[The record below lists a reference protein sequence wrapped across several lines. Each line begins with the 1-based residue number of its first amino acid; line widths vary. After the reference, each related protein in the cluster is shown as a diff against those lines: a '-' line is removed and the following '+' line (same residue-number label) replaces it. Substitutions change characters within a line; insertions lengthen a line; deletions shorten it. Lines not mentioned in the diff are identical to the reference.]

1 MAIKSIVN
9 PSCAVCARLSTHF
22 GYLSA
27 NGTGFF
33 RAIRQVMAPNGTQFR
48 QTTFPVATGWGGV
61 LLLLVIIVNLFTI
74 VVAENYSMS
83 VPAEFERYL
92 TLPGQTNHFLRPNAI
107 YFDQRFGE
115 VYVTDPGHN
124 RIAIFDKSGSFKF
137 EFAGGEHFSTPA
149 GLAIDNQ
156 GRIFVLGTTTHGRQI
171 FAFDF
176 DGMFLQEL
184 SVTDK
189 NGRPLHF
196 SSLAVD
202 NNTDFYG
209 LDESS
214 AQIYVFDD
222 MGSVERSFPV
232 FQNNEN
238 IENDEQVFGAIS
250 VKGDFLYVPMASM
263 GTVYVYDL
271 NGRFVR
277 TIGYNGNN
285 MGELNFP
292 IAVAITG
299 DNLIM
304 VLDKHRFNVVCF
316 DSNGTFM
323 GEFGGKGSSPG
334 WFYHPTSI
342 AANDGNSVFIGQ
354 IYMNRVQMCRIPE
367 FISGAAKG
375 ATSGEV
381 SLQPNMNKPELDD
394 NHHLTLNE
402 EVPQTEHFQISNEK
416 NSFGMKRNE
425 DYDH

>member
-1 MAIKSIVN
+1 
-9 PSCAVCARLSTHF
+9 
-22 GYLSA
+22 
-27 NGTGFF
+27 
-33 RAIRQVMAPNGTQFR
+33 
-48 QTTFPVATGWGGV
+48 
-61 LLLLVIIVNLFTI
+61 
-74 VVAENYSMS
+74 
-83 VPAEFERYL
+83 
-92 TLPGQTNHFLRPNAI
+92 
-107 YFDQRFGE
+107 
-115 VYVTDPGHN
+115 
-124 RIAIFDKSGSFKF
+124 
-137 EFAGGEHFSTPA
+137 
-149 GLAIDNQ
+149 
-156 GRIFVLGTTTHGRQI
+156 
-171 FAFDF
+171 
-176 DGMFLQEL
+176 
-184 SVTDK
+184 
-189 NGRPLHF
+189 
-196 SSLAVD
+196 
-202 NNTDFYG
+202 
-209 LDESS
+209 
-214 AQIYVFDD
+214 

-250 VKGDFLYVPMASM
+250 VKGNFLYVPIASL

-316 DSNGTFM
+316 DSNGTFK

-367 FISGAAKG
+367 FISGGAKG
-375 ATSGEV
+375 ATSDEV
-381 SLQPNMNKPELDD
+381 SVQPTVNEPELDD
-394 NHHLTLNE
+394 NHNLTLNE
-402 EVPQTEHFQISNEK
+402 EVPQTEHYQISNEK